1 MRLTPKRLRR
11 IINEELARVLLEDRE
26 LEQLEL
32 PGIPAGNPEQA
43 AAAKAA
49 ARLILPEI
57 LHGNEDPIVHLA
69 YAAPRAVKGLSAPL
83 SGIKDAAT
91 RLMMDYNVDVDE
103 DIAQQILN
111 VLKRHD
117 GARKIINR
125 IIKTMAAH
133 QPGTSV
139 SGAVGGALEGTYLL
153 DTMRHAEFAVEDQ
166 SLEQELSYLDEH
178 GTSI

>member
-1 MRLTPKRLRR
+1 MKLTPKQLRQV
-11 IINEELARVLLEDRE
+11 IKEELTRVLLEDRG

-32 PGIPAGNPEQA
+32 PGIPADNPEQA
-43 AAAKAA
+43 AASLAA
-49 ARLILPEI
+49 AKEILPKV
-57 LHGNEDPIVHLA
+57 LAGDEDPIVHLA

-83 SGIKDAAT
+83 SGIKDATT
-91 RLMMDYNVDVDE
+91 RLMMDYNVNINE
-103 DIAQQILN
+103 DIAQQVLN
-111 VLKRHD
+111 ILKRHPR
-117 GARKIINR
+117 ALKIINR
-125 IIKTMAAH
+125 IIKTMERH

-153 DTMRHAEFAVEDQ
+153 DTMRHAEFAAEDQ